1 MTTNT
6 LRRRDFLTLLA
17 IACSG
22 GLARA
27 TSNPVIHVRKSATC
41 DCCEAWVTHLRQS
54 GFNVTTE
61 NMAAGAL
68 MRFKLDHGLTPE
80 LMSCHT
86 ARVAGY
92 TIEGHVPAREITRL
106 LRDRPEAVGLTVP
119 DMPVGS
125 PGMES
130 GDRRDAY
137 DVLLIGKGGN
147 TQVYASYPE
156 KS

>member
-1 MTTNT
+1 MTSHT
-6 LRRRDFLTLLA
+6 LRRRDVLALLA
-17 IACSG
+17 LGCSG
-22 GLARA
+22 ALARA
-27 TSNPVIHVRKSATC
+27 DAQVIHVRKSATC
-41 DCCEAWVTHLRQS
+41 DCCEKWVDHLRQS
-54 GFNVTTE
+54 GFDVTTE

-106 LRDRPEAVGLTVP
+106 LQDRPEAIGLTVP
-119 DMPVGS
+119 DMPIGS

-130 GDRRDAY
+130 GDRRDPY
-137 DVLLIGKGGN
+137 DVLLVKKDGG
-147 TQVYASYPE
+147 TTVYASYAG
-156 KS
+156 KA

>member
-1 MTTNT
+1 MNAHT
-6 LRRRDFLTLLA
+6 LRRRDFLALLA
-17 IACSG
+17 LGCSG
-22 GLARA
+22 ALARA
-27 TSNPVIHVRKSATC
+27 DAQVIHVRKSATC
-41 DCCEAWVTHLRQS
+41 ACCEKWVDHLRQS
-54 GFNVTTE
+54 GFAVTTE

-68 MRFKLDHGLTPE
+68 MRFKLEHGLTPE

-106 LRDRPEAVGLTVP
+106 LKDRPEAIGLAVP
-119 DMPVGS
+119 DMPIGS

-137 DVLLIGKGGN
+137 DVLLIKKDGA
-147 TQVYASYPE
+147 TTVYASYAA
-156 KS
+156 KA

>member
-1 MTTNT
+1 MNALA
-6 LRRRDFLTLLA
+6 LRRRDVLALLA
-17 IACSG
+17 LGCSG
-22 GLARA
+22 ALARA
-27 TSNPVIHVRKSATC
+27 DAQVIHVRKSATC
-41 DCCEAWVTHLRQS
+41 DCCEKWVDHLRQS
-54 GFNVTTE
+54 GFDVTTE

-106 LRDRPEAVGLTVP
+106 LQDRPEAIGLTVP
-119 DMPVGS
+119 DMPIGS

-137 DVLLIGKGGN
+137 DVLLIGKDGA
-147 TQVYASYPE
+147 TTVYASYAA
-156 KS
+156 KA

>member
-6 LRRRDFLTLLA
+6 LRRRDFLALLA
-17 IACSG
+17 VACSG
-22 GLARA
+22 SFARA
-27 TSNPVIHVRKSATC
+27 ASDPVIHVRKSATC
-41 DCCEAWVTHLRQS
+41 DCCEAWVDHLRQS
-54 GFNVTTE
+54 GFDVTTE

-106 LRDRPEAVGLTVP
+106 LKDRPEAVGLTVP

-130 GDRRDAY
+130 GDQRDAY
-137 DVLLIGKGGN
+137 DVLLVKKDGG
-147 TQVYASYPE
+147 TTVFASYTAKP
-156 KS
+156 

>member
-1 MTTNT
+1 MNALA
-6 LRRRDFLTLLA
+6 LRRRDVLALLA
-17 IACSG
+17 LGCSG
-22 GLARA
+22 ALARA
-27 TSNPVIHVRKSATC
+27 DAQVIHVRKSATC
-41 DCCEAWVTHLRQS
+41 DCCEKWVDHLRQS
-54 GFNVTTE
+54 GFDVTTE

-106 LRDRPEAVGLTVP
+106 LQDRPEAIGLTVP
-119 DMPVGS
+119 DMPIGS

-130 GDRRDAY
+130 GDRRDPY
-137 DVLLIGKGGN
+137 DVLLVKKDGG
-147 TQVYASYPE
+147 TTVYASYAG
-156 KS
+156 KA